1 MKKKIVLLGS
11 LLAGFLWNACDSYT
25 TEFEGKWQLTEV
37 ESAGVVT
44 SVDTVWYN
52 FQTSLLS
59 LFQYQIYDRATD
71 QYLAV
76 HGYHT
81 YEDGI
86 LSLDLFQ
93 STEAERDF
101 LMRTD
106 WDSAQRSFSVDE
118 ISRKKLILS
127 DDGKRYIFRKF

>member
-1 MKKKIVLLGS
+1 MKKKIAFLGS

-52 FQTSLLS
+52 FQTSL
-59 LFQYQIYDRATD
+59 FQYQIYDRATD

-106 WDSAQRSFSVDE
+106 WNSAQRSFSVDE
-118 ISRKKLILS
+118 ISRKKLVLS

>member
-1 MKKKIVLLGS
+1 MKKSLIIAISALLG
-11 LLAGFLWNACDSYT
+11 LGACDTMT
-25 TEFEGKWQLTEV
+25 TNLEGKWQLNQI
-37 ESAGVVT
+37 ESEGNVAT
-44 SVDTVWYN
+44 VDTVWYN
-52 FQTSLLS
+52 FQTT